1 MISSFKTDE
10 RLSLRKLALI
20 GVFCFILASTATTF
34 GMVKSTSATT
44 GFNNVQVFIQTQLS
58 VDSLFTLNAYNSSG
72 SLISSTQSNYPAF
85 SLELPSG
92 NYLLTVTAVNQSSS
106 TTSYYWNYYS
116 TQEYGFQLLQISSS
130 TTINLKT
137 VPLQYIGNSKIS
149 IQAKY
154 VNGTGV
160 SGAEVDASIVGL
172 MYWWPFATPYASS
185 SISLWNETDSSGT
198 ATLDVPSVPVIVSA
212 WKSVNIN
219 LPSSDTTVVKNIG
232 GENVN
237 VTVMWEPVYVGLSGS
252 TLMIPPSTTGE
263 ITLHAEQMPNYWYG
277 GPLMGTATVQGG
289 APGGYTT
296 ATFASG
302 AGMIPSSVYNQQQQM
317 QQQMQAS
324 GSSGIPPTR
333 STQAG
338 SLGSIQPSQIPQINQ
353 QQLNPPS
360 LSTTDLIIAVLAIGA
375 LILAGASFAVV
386 ILRGRSIA

>member
-1 MISSFKTDE
+1 MMSLYKTDE
-10 RLSLRKLALI
+10 RLSLRKPALI
-20 GVFCFILASTATTF
+20 GMFCFILVVAAANF
-34 GMVKSTSATT
+34 GMVRSSSAS
-44 GFNNVQVFIQTQLS
+44 GQYNNVQVFIQTQS
-58 VDSLFTLNAYNSSG
+58 SEDSLFTLNAYNSSG
-72 SLISSTQSNYPAF
+72 SLISSAQSNYPAF

-106 TTSYYWNYYS
+106 TRYYWNYYS

-130 TTINLKT
+130 TTINMKT
-137 VPLQYIGNSKIS
+137 VPLQDIGNSKIS

-154 VNGTGV
+154 VNGTSV

-353 QQLNPPS
+353 QQLNAPS

>member
-1 MISSFKTDE
+1 MMSLYKTDE
-10 RLSLRKLALI
+10 RLSLLKPALI
-20 GVFCFILASTATTF
+20 GMFCFILVTAAASF
-34 GMVKSTSATT
+34 GMVRSSSS
-44 GFNNVQVFIQTQLS
+44 GQFNNVQVFIQTQLS

-198 ATLDVPSVPVIVSA
+198 ATLSVPSVPVIVS
-212 WKSVNIN
+212 S
-219 LPSSDTTVVKNIG
+219 
-232 GENVN
+232 
-237 VTVMWEPVYVGLSGS
+237 
-252 TLMIPPSTTGE
+252 
-263 ITLHAEQMPNYWYG
+263 
-277 GPLMGTATVQGG
+277 
-289 APGGYTT
+289 
-296 ATFASG
+296 
-302 AGMIPSSVYNQQQQM
+302 
-317 QQQMQAS
+317 
-324 GSSGIPPTR
+324 
-333 STQAG
+333 
-338 SLGSIQPSQIPQINQ
+338 
-353 QQLNPPS
+353 
-360 LSTTDLIIAVLAIGA
+360 
-375 LILAGASFAVV
+375 
-386 ILRGRSIA
+386 

>member
-1 MISSFKTDE
+1 MMSLYKTDE
-10 RLSLRKLALI
+10 RLSLRKPALI
-20 GVFCFILASTATTF
+20 GMFCFILVVAAANF
-34 GMVKSTSATT
+34 GMVRSSSAS
-44 GFNNVQVFIQTQLS
+44 GQYNNVQVFIQTQS
-58 VDSLFTLNAYNSSG
+58 SEDSLFTLNAYNSSG
-72 SLISSTQSNYPAF
+72 SLISSAQSNYPAF

-106 TTSYYWNYYS
+106 TRYYWNYYS

-130 TTINLKT
+130 TTINMKT
-137 VPLQYIGNSKIS
+137 VPLQDIGNSKIS

-154 VNGTGV
+154 VNGTSV

-219 LPSSDTTVVKNIG
+219 LPSSDTTAVKNIG

>member
-1 MISSFKTDE
+1 MMSLYKTDE
-10 RLSLRKLALI
+10 RLSLRKPALI
-20 GVFCFILASTATTF
+20 GMFCFILVVAAANF
-34 GMVKSTSATT
+34 GMVRSSSAS
-44 GFNNVQVFIQTQLS
+44 GQYNNVQVFIQTQS
-58 VDSLFTLNAYNSSG
+58 SEDSLFTLNAYNSSG
-72 SLISSTQSNYPAF
+72 SLISSAQSNYPAF

-106 TTSYYWNYYS
+106 TRYYWNYYS

-130 TTINLKT
+130 TTINMKT
-137 VPLQYIGNSKIS
+137 VPLQDIGNSKIS

-154 VNGTGV
+154 VNGTSV

-198 ATLDVPSVPVIVSA
+198 ATLSVPSVPVIVSS
-212 WKSVNIN
+212 WKSVYVD

-302 AGMIPSSVYNQQQQM
+302 AGMIPSSVYNQQQVN
-317 QQQMQAS
+317 A
-324 GSSGIPPTR
+324 
-333 STQAG
+333 
-338 SLGSIQPSQIPQINQ
+338 
-353 QQLNPPS
+353 PS
-360 LSTTDLIIAVLAIGA
+360 LSTADLIIGVSAIGA
-375 LILAGASFAVV
+375 LILAAASFA
-386 ILRGRSIA
+386 